1 MKKAL
6 KAFSPGDKMYNIQRI
21 HSKLIYLSKY
31 PDALN
36 DKFSDKYSI
45 DMILDALERS
55 VMCFTEDLRGKKT
68 DKKIKHYLN
77 AIRQTKSHVNKYRL
91 NNWNSCIISFC
102 YMSGMFMLLRANA
115 RKKIIKFCEF
125 EYQDI
130 CVPLFRLDQIYIKKR
145 K

>member
-55 VMCFTEDLRGKKT
+55 VMCFT
-68 DKKIKHYLN
+68 
-77 AIRQTKSHVNKYRL
+77 
-91 NNWNSCIISFC
+91 
-102 YMSGMFMLLRANA
+102 
-115 RKKIIKFCEF
+115 
-125 EYQDI
+125 
-130 CVPLFRLDQIYIKKR
+130 
-145 K
+145 